1 MLATTALDVMAALQ
15 INAGQGVALAAR
27 IINADKV
34 EDWVAYGGPWM
45 VFGLLFLCGLG
56 FPLPE
61 EIPIMAAG
69 YFIGTGRM
77 GWALTC
83 VLAWCGII
91 AGDCI
96 LYWFGRRYGLNITRI
111 KLVGKHFTKER
122 ILKAEHLFERWG
134 VWVVAIGRLIS
145 GVRGVMCVA
154 AGAIKYN
161 FVKFL
166 IVDGLA
172 ALVSGGI
179 FIFLG
184 WWLGKTLGD
193 FDKAVAK
200 VEPYVELFVTLA
212 TVGLLGFI
220 LYLYIRH
227 RRKKGVT
234 DVALTKAV
242 EFADKHP
249 GKGV

>member
-1 MLATTALDVMAALQ
+1 MTLLACSQMLATTALDVMAALQ

-96 LYWFGRRYGLNITRI
+96 LYWFGRRLR
-111 KLVGKHFTKER
+111 
-122 ILKAEHLFERWG
+122 AEHHPHQACRQAFHQG
-134 VWVVAIGRLIS
+134 THSQGRTPL
-145 GVRGVMCVA
+145 RA
-154 AGAIKYN
+154 AG
-161 FVKFL
+161 
-166 IVDGLA
+166 
-172 ALVSGGI
+172 VSGWSRSAG
-179 FIFLG
+179 
-184 WWLGKTLGD
+184 
-193 FDKAVAK
+193 
-200 VEPYVELFVTLA
+200 
-212 TVGLLGFI
+212 
-220 LYLYIRH
+220 
-227 RRKKGVT
+227 
-234 DVALTKAV
+234 
-242 EFADKHP
+242 
-249 GKGV
+249 